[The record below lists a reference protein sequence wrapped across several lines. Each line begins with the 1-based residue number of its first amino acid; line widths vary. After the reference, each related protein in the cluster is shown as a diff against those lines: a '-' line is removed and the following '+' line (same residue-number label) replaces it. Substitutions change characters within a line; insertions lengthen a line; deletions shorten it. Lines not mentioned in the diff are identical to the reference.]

1 MSRLLSNGVF
11 NRARRFH
18 FLVSNDG
25 FFCTCFLVLFMRTA
39 DLQLEIGR
47 TVFWLISNS
56 TLEMG
61 QRHLVLAWTP
71 GRSLAYALDGAG

>member
-1 MSRLLSNGVF
+1 
-11 NRARRFH
+11 
-18 FLVSNDG
+18 
-25 FFCTCFLVLFMRTA
+25 MRTA